1 MARNPLVIALD
12 VDSASKALDLVE
24 RLRGIAG
31 MFKIGSQLFTAEG
44 PEIVRR
50 ITSLGEPVFL
60 DLKFHDIPNTVA
72 RAAVAAA
79 RMGVAILNLHASGGS
94 EMMRATSEALN
105 EAAAKEGWQRPLV
118 LGVTVLTSMNDETL
132 VELGLGG
139 TAETQV
145 IRLAKLS
152 ANAGLD
158 GVVASPHEIRSVR
171 RAISTPG
178 FVILTPGIRPAGFVS
193 KPSADD
199 QSRIMTAGEA
209 IRAGADY
216 IVVGRPITSA
226 ADAAQVARRL
236 LEEVEQA
243 AAPNV

>member
-1 MARNPLVIALD
+1 VSEMSKNPLVIALD
-12 VDSASKALDLVE
+12 VDSAGKALALVE
-24 RLRGIAG
+24 RLRGLAG

-44 PEIVRR
+44 PEIVRK
-50 ITSLGEPVFL
+50 ITGLGEQVFL

-79 RMGVAILNLHASGGS
+79 RMGVAIFNVHASGGS
-94 EMMRATSEALN
+94 AMMRATSEALD
-105 EAAAKEGWQRPLV
+105 EAAAREGWQRPLV
-118 LGVTVLTSMNDETL
+118 LGVTVLTSMNDEAL

-152 ANAGLD
+152 ANSGLN

-171 RAISTPG
+171 DTVDKPG
-178 FVILTPGIRPAGFVS
+178 FVILTPGIRPDGS
-193 KPSADD
+193 KQADD
-199 QSRIMTAGEA
+199 QSRVMTAGEA
-209 IRAGADY
+209 IRAGADF
-216 IVVGRPITSA
+216 IVVGRPITGA
-226 ADAAQVARRL
+226 ADAAQAARRL

-243 AAPNV
+243 GSPDV

>member
-12 VDSASKALDLVE
+12 VDSAVKALDLVE
-24 RLRGIAG
+24 RLRGLAG
-31 MFKIGSQLFTAEG
+31 MFKIGNQLFTAEG
-44 PEIVRR
+44 PEIVRK
-50 ITSLGEPVFL
+50 ITGLGEQVFL

-79 RMGVAILNLHASGGS
+79 RMGVAIFNVHASGGS
-94 EMMRATSEALN
+94 AMMRTTSDALK
-105 EAAAKEGWQRPLV
+105 EAAAKEGWQCPLV

-139 TAETQV
+139 TTETQV

-152 ANAGLD
+152 ANSGLD
-158 GVVASPHEIRSVR
+158 GVVASPHEIRAVR
-171 RAISTPG
+171 DAVGKPG
-178 FVILTPGIRPAGFVS
+178 FVILTPGIRPGGVVS
-193 KPSADD
+193 KAGADD
-199 QSRIMTAGEA
+199 QSRVMTAGEA
-209 IRAGADY
+209 IRAGADF

-226 ADAAQVARRL
+226 SDVAQAARRM

-243 AAPNV
+243 ASPNV

>member
-12 VDSASKALDLVE
+12 VDSAGKALDLVE
-24 RLRGIAG
+24 RLRGLAG
-31 MFKIGSQLFTAEG
+31 MFKIGNQLFTAEG

-50 ITSLGEPVFL
+50 ITGLGEQIFL

-72 RAAVAAA
+72 QAAVAAA
-79 RMGVAILNLHASGGS
+79 RMGVAIFNLHASGGS
-94 EMMRATSEALN
+94 AMMKATSEALK
-105 EAAAKEGWQRPLV
+105 EAAAREGWQRPLV
-118 LGVTVLTSMNDETL
+118 LGVTVLTSLNDETL

-139 TAETQV
+139 TTETQV

-158 GVVASPHEIRSVR
+158 GVVASPHEIHSVR
-171 RAISTPG
+171 HAVSKPG
-178 FVILTPGIRPAGFVS
+178 FVILTPGIRPRGS
-193 KPSADD
+193 GADD

-209 IRAGADY
+209 IRAGADF

-226 ADAAQVARRL
+226 TDAAQAARRL

-243 AAPNV
+243 TSPNV